1 MEQYINIINRRFP
14 MQSRRTSLLLTL
26 ILSLLFLSGCGL
38 RDATPQASIPTVTI
52 AAEPSVPEIIPAT
65 DSTEIESDAPTA
77 TAETESSAVET
88 PETRPPEEVMVPSA
102 PEGITPIASIYN
114 EEIPATHAER
124 IIISEIFLML
134 EAGELLLETDW
145 DGTNDMEL
153 PITIDQFDQASLEA
167 YIEDESQDDSALT
180 IPSDLED
187 FYISDEGAAEVQA
200 IILEANGEYTA
211 YLEAQA
217 VLPIYIDE
225 LGKVMP
231 ATAERMTYHPIN
243 DPNADPTAVEAL
255 DVSGGDSDHSRLQM
269 NVYPVDIYNRTLL
282 LEHSRILGEPPED
295 EEAYAAYHLQLRD
308 MATRQLVYHEMTH
321 AVQRAYTNLHVE
333 DEEERT
339 RSGSWLYA
347 SKTLLA
353 DVDTQYHWTW
363 GDPFFAQTYNNDVS
377 GESQAEGISYEM
389 FVNLYDMSNPQKAAV
404 WDHYFGR
411 YEESRAALT
420 ASKALYEEAYP
431 EFSPDQLG
439 DLLPEVMDHYPN
451 SNGSRVLW
459 QVAFRLIALPAYVG
473 YLNPM
478 EPDDTPKFWGALRE
492 P

>member
-1 MEQYINIINRRFP
+1 MQFRRIF
-14 MQSRRTSLLLTL
+14 LLPLFIVTL
-26 ILSLLFLSGCGL
+26 LILSGCGL
-38 RDATPQASIPTVTI
+38 RDATPQAAVPTVTM
-52 AAEPSVPEIIPAT
+52 ASESSEAEPTPAP

-77 TAETESSAVET
+77 TTGTESPHVATSET
-88 PETRPPEEVMVPSA
+88 TPSEGVTLPSA

-114 EEIPATHAER
+114 EEIPTTRANR

-145 DGTNDMEL
+145 DGTNEMEL
-153 PITIDQFDQASLEA
+153 PLTIEQFDQGNLEA

-187 FYISDEGAAEVQA
+187 FYVSDEGAEAVQG

-211 YLEAQA
+211 YLEAQG
-217 VLPIYIDE
+217 VLPMYIEE
-225 LGKVMP
+225 LAEVMP
-231 ATAERMTYHPIN
+231 ATAERMTYHPVN

-255 DVSGGDSDHSRLQM
+255 DVSGGESDHARLQM

-282 LEHSRILGEPPED
+282 LENSRILGEPPDD
-295 EEAYAAYHLQLRD
+295 EEGYAGYHLQLRD
-308 MATRQLVYHEMTH
+308 MATRQLIYHEMTH
-321 AVQRAYTNLHVE
+321 ALQRAYTNLHVE

-339 RSGSWLYA
+339 RTGSWLFA
-347 SKTLLA
+347 TKTLLA
-353 DVDTQYHWTW
+353 DVDTQYHWMW
-363 GDPFFAQTYNNDVS
+363 GDPFFAPTYNNDVS

-389 FVNLYDMSNPQKAAV
+389 FVNLYEMSDAQKAAV

-420 ASKALYEEAYP
+420 ASKELYEEAYP
-431 EFSPDQLG
+431 EFSPDELG
-439 DLLPEVMDHYPN
+439 DLLPDVMDQYPN
-451 SNGSRVLW
+451 SNGSHVLW

-478 EPDDTPKFWGALRE
+478 EPDDTPKFWEALRE